1 MRILVT
7 GANGQI
13 GWELRHALANLGE
26 VVAADRHMLDLTED
40 ESIRQAMRLVEPDV
54 VISAAGYT
62 DVERAES
69 EPKLAERVNAHGP
82 GVLAE
87 EAARR
92 GAAIVHYSTDYVFDG
107 AARTPYSPT
116 DATNP
121 INVYG
126 ATKLAGEQAIV
137 ASGARHVILRTSWVY
152 SLRRRNFLRT
162 MLRLAERESE
172 LRIVNDQFGCPTW
185 SRVIARKTA
194 RIVASSLTME
204 QNGWSFGGREG
215 VYHLACS
222 GTASWFDFAR
232 HIFDTAG
239 IQPPPTLVPITT
251 ADYPTTARRPA
262 YSVLDCSTTADAFDV
277 EAGPWKPAVVAALHD
292 AGEAETASAV
302 A

>member
-13 GWELRHALANLGE
+13 GWELRHALASLGE
-26 VVAADRHMLDLTED
+26 IIVADRQMLDLAED
-40 ESIRQAMRLVEPDV
+40 ESIRQAMQSVEPDV

-62 DVERAES
+62 DVERAEA

-82 GVLAE
+82 RILAE

-107 AARTPYSPT
+107 DARSPYTPSDP
-116 DATNP
+116 TNP

-126 ATKLAGEQAIV
+126 STKLAGEQAV
-137 ASGARHVILRTSWVY
+137 AATGASHIILRTSWVY

-172 LRIVNDQFGCPTW
+172 LRIVNDQFGGPTW

-194 RIVASSLTME
+194 RIVASALTLE
-204 QNGWSFGGREG
+204 KTGWSFGGREG

-232 HIFDTAG
+232 HIFETAG
-239 IQPPPTLVPITT
+239 IQPSPTLVPIST
-251 ADYPTTARRPA
+251 ADYPTAARRPA
-262 YSVLDCSTTADAFDV
+262 YSVLDCSATLETFDV
-277 EAGPWKPAVVAALHD
+277 DAGPWKPAVVAALHD
-292 AGEAETASAV
+292 ASETDTASAV